1 MTSINEIII
10 DDDIKKENPK
20 IDDDKFVCP
29 YEDCQSESKNAQSIK
44 IHLALVH
51 YKKTIQ
57 AEFPNWKKQKC
68 EECDRSIG
76 QMTAYYLHMAN
87 HKKYKYMDLTPEQL
101 KASNSKSLGI
111 KVKDPS
117 ANNQQFGSER
127 RSSSNTESQI
137 RMVSSPFVSAGTAS
151 FTPKPKSFSPL
162 VSSSGLTK
170 SASFVKTSSTSK
182 LSNNSGFTQITRSN
196 SFVSSSP
203 GPGYQTIRTPIT
215 KATTKSFTST
225 LTPAMKGEIN
235 IQTNQLMS

>member
-1 MTSINEIII
+1 MSGIPSSSKSSDQETFSGVKPPVMMPPSKTPTTKFGVKSINKDVCEIVL
-10 DDDIKKENPK
+10 DDNDIKKEVLSRAE
-20 IDDDKFVCP
+20 DTDKYVCP

-101 KASNSKSLGI
+101 KASSSKSSGI
-111 KVKDPS
+111 KTKDPS
-117 ANNQQFGSER
+117 SNNQQFGLDK
-127 RSSSNTESQI
+127 RSSSNSESQI
-137 RMVSSPFVSAGTAS
+137 RMVSSPFVSAGAAS
-151 FTPKPKSFSPL
+151 YTPKPKSFSPL
-162 VSSSGLTK
+162 VCSSNLTK

-182 LSNNSGFTQITRSN
+182 LSNNS
-196 SFVSSSP
+196 
-203 GPGYQTIRTPIT
+203 
-215 KATTKSFTST
+215 
-225 LTPAMKGEIN
+225 
-235 IQTNQLMS
+235 